1 MHRQRL
7 TDVLLQALGI
17 ERDGYHFYQLASE
30 RSEDPG
36 ASETFAGLAEDER
49 IHFDTLQQQYR
60 NVIKGSPW
68 QSEIQWMREA
78 GQDDSAPPFGTRF
91 HDRLQRQHVSMS
103 ALSIGILLEKNS
115 YLFYEEQSKQPFPEE
130 VRALFGRLAE
140 WENRHYQA
148 LLRQDEALRDDY
160 WQANRFSPLD

>member
-1 MHRQRL
+1 MHQQQL

-17 ERDGYHFYQLASE
+17 ERDGYHFYRLASE

-36 ASETFAGLAEDER
+36 ARDTFAGLAEDER
-49 IHFDTLQQQYR
+49 MHFDTLQQQYR
-60 NVIKGSPW
+60 NAIEGAPW
-68 QSEIQWMREA
+68 QSEIAWMRKANEN
-78 GQDDSAPPFGTRF
+78 DSAPPFGTRF
-91 HDRLQRQHVSMS
+91 HDRLQKQHVSMS

-115 YLFYEEQSKQPFPEE
+115 SLFYQEQSKQPFPEE
-130 VRALFGRLAE
+130 VRELFRQLAE
-140 WENRHYQA
+140 WEDRHYQT